1 MQPHKF
7 KTISEYHQFRG
18 LPKPE
23 HPLVSV
29 INFESIKQI
38 NDDEPKHIVQDF
50 YAIALKKNINCKMN
64 YGQQEYDFDE
74 GTMFFISPG
83 QVYSIQANAALTHT
97 GWLLLIHPDFF
108 WNTSLSKTIKQ
119 YEYFSYS
126 VNEALYLSEKEE
138 ITITS
143 ILSNIEQEYHS
154 NIDKFSQSVILSQ
167 FELLLNYADRFYHR
181 QFITRK
187 ISNHKILIRLEEM
200 LNEYF
205 NSNDLIEKGL
215 PTVLDIAQSLN
226 VSPNYL
232 SGLLKVLTGQST
244 QQHIHDKLIEKAK
257 EKLSITEL
265 SVSEIAYQLGFE
277 HSQSFSKLFK
287 TKTNQSPLEFR
298 QSFNL
303 SKMVSMN

>member
-1 MQPHKF
+1 MKPYKF

-29 INFESIKQI
+29 INFESITQI
-38 NDDEPKHIVQDF
+38 RDDEPESIIQDF
-50 YAIALKKNINCKMN
+50 YAIALKKHINCKMN

-83 QVYSIQANAALTHT
+83 QVFSIQANSELTHT

-108 WNTSLSKTIKQ
+108 WNTSLIKTIKQ

-138 ITITS
+138 IIITS
-143 ILSNIEQEYHS
+143 VLRNIKQEYHS
-154 NIDKFSQSVILSQ
+154 NIDKFSQPVIIAQL
-167 FELLLNYADRFYHR
+167 ELLLNYADRFYHR

-187 ISNHKILIRLEEM
+187 ISNHRILTRLEE
-200 LNEYF
+200 LLKEHFDNP
-205 NSNDLIEKGL
+205 NLIEKGL
-215 PTVLDIAQSLN
+215 PTVHDIAQSLN

-232 SGLLKVLTGQST
+232 SGLLKVLTGLST
-244 QQHIHDKLIEKAK
+244 QQHIHEKLIEKAK
-257 EKLSITEL
+257 EKLSVTNL
-265 SVSEIAYQLGFE
+265 SVSEIAYELGFE

-287 TKTNQSPLEFR
+287 TKTNLSPLQFR
-298 QSFNL
+298 QSFN
-303 SKMVSMN
+303 

>member
-1 MQPHKF
+1 MKPKIF

-18 LPKPE
+18 LPRPE

-29 INFESIKQI
+29 INFESITQI
-38 NDDEPKHIVQDF
+38 RDDEPKSIVQDF

-83 QVYSIQANAALTHT
+83 QVYSIQANAALTHM

-138 ITITS
+138 VTITS
-143 ILSNIEQEYHS
+143 VLRNIEQEYHS
-154 NIDKFSQSVILSQ
+154 NIDKFSQPVILAQ
-167 FELLLNYADRFYHR
+167 LELLLNYADRFYHR

-187 ISNHKILIRLEEM
+187 ITNHKILTRLEEI
-200 LNEYF
+200 LKEYF
-205 NSNDLIEKGL
+205 NSYSLIEKGL
-215 PTVLDIAQSLN
+215 PTVNDIAQSLN

-257 EKLSITEL
+257 EKLSATDL
-265 SVSEIAYQLGFE
+265 SVSEIAYELGFE

-287 TKTNQSPLEFR
+287 TKTKLSPLQFR
-298 QSFNL
+298 QSFN
-303 SKMVSMN
+303 

>member
-1 MQPHKF
+1 MKPKIF

-18 LPKPE
+18 LPRPE

-29 INFESIKQI
+29 INFESITHI
-38 NDDEPKHIVQDF
+38 RDDEPKSIVQDF

-83 QVYSIQANAALTHT
+83 QVYSIQANAALTHM

-108 WNTSLSKTIKQ
+108 WNNSLSKTIKQ

-138 ITITS
+138 VTITS
-143 ILSNIEQEYHS
+143 VLRNIEQEYHS
-154 NIDKFSQSVILSQ
+154 NIDKFSQPVILAQ
-167 FELLLNYADRFYHR
+167 LELLLNYADRFYHR

-187 ISNHKILIRLEEM
+187 ITNHKILARLEEI
-200 LNEYF
+200 LKEYF
-205 NSNDLIEKGL
+205 NSYSLIEKGL
-215 PTVLDIAQSLN
+215 PAVNDIAQSLN

-257 EKLSITEL
+257 EKLSATDL
-265 SVSEIAYQLGFE
+265 SVSEIAYELGFE

-287 TKTNQSPLEFR
+287 TKTKLSPLQFR
-298 QSFNL
+298 QSFN
-303 SKMVSMN
+303 

>member
-1 MQPHKF
+1 MKPYKF

-29 INFESIKQI
+29 INFESITQI
-38 NDDEPKHIVQDF
+38 RDDEPSSIIQDF

-83 QVYSIQANAALTHT
+83 QVYSIQTNSELTHM

-108 WNTSLSKTIKQ
+108 WNTSLAKTIKQ

-138 ITITS
+138 MTITS
-143 ILSNIEQEYHS
+143 VLRNIKQEYHS
-154 NIDKFSQSVILSQ
+154 NIDKFSQPVIIAQL
-167 FELLLNYADRFYHR
+167 ELLFSYADRFYHR

-187 ISNHKILIRLEEM
+187 ITNHKILTRLEEL
-200 LNEYF
+200 LNEHF
-205 NSNDLIEKGL
+205 NSDNLIEHGL
-215 PTVLDIAQSLN
+215 PTVYNIAQSLN

-232 SGLLKVLTGQST
+232 SGLLKVLTGLST

-257 EKLSITEL
+257 EKLSVTNL
-265 SVSEIAYQLGFE
+265 SVSEIAYELGFE

-287 TKTNQSPLEFR
+287 AKTNLSPLQFR
-298 QSFNL
+298 QSIN
-303 SKMVSMN
+303 

>member
-1 MQPHKF
+1 MTPHRF

-29 INFESIKQI
+29 INIESITQI
-38 NDDEPKHIVQDF
+38 SDDEHKGIINDF

-83 QVYSIQANAALTHT
+83 QLYSIQANAALTHS
-97 GWLLLIHPDFF
+97 GWLLLIHPDFL
-108 WNTSLSKTIKQ
+108 WNTSLTKTIKN

-138 ITITS
+138 ETITS
-143 ILSNIEQEYHS
+143 VLKNIEQEYHS
-154 NIDKFSQSVILSQ
+154 NIDKFSQPVILAQ

-187 ISNHKILIRLEEM
+187 ITNHKVLTRLEEI
-200 LNEYF
+200 LKEYF
-205 NSNDLIEKGL
+205 DSDDLIEKGL
-215 PTVLDIAQSLN
+215 PTVHDIAQSLN

-232 SGLLKVLTGQST
+232 SGLLKVVTGQST

-257 EKLSITEL
+257 EKLSVTNL
-265 SVSEIAYQLGFE
+265 SVSEIAYELGFE

-287 TKTNQSPLEFR
+287 TKTNLSPLEFR
-298 QSFNL
+298 QSFN
-303 SKMVSMN
+303 

>member
-1 MQPHKF
+1 MKPYRF

-18 LPKPE
+18 LTKPE

-29 INFESIKQI
+29 INIESITQI
-38 NDDEPKHIVQDF
+38 RDDEPKSIVQDF
-50 YAIALKKNINCKMN
+50 YAIALKRNINCKMN

-83 QVYSIQANAALTHT
+83 QVYSIQANTALTHS

-108 WNTSLSKTIKQ
+108 WNTSLTSSIKQ

-138 ITITS
+138 VIITS
-143 ILSNIEQEYHS
+143 VLRNIEQEYKS
-154 NIDKFSQSVILSQ
+154 NIDKFSQSVIIAQ
-167 FELLLNYADRFYHR
+167 IELLLNYADRFYHR

-187 ISNHKILIRLEEM
+187 ITNHKILTRLEEI
-200 LNEYF
+200 LKKHFDSE
-205 NSNDLIEKGL
+205 DLAEKGL
-215 PTVLDIAQSLN
+215 PTVHDIAQILN

-257 EKLSITEL
+257 EKLSLTNL
-265 SVSEIAYQLGFE
+265 SVSEIAYELGFE
-277 HSQSFSKLFK
+277 HSKSFSKLFK
-287 TKTNQSPLEFR
+287 TKTQMSPLEYR
-298 QSFNL
+298 ESFN
-303 SKMVSMN
+303 

>member
-1 MQPHKF
+1 MKPLKF

-29 INFESIKQI
+29 INFESITQI
-38 NDDEPKHIVQDF
+38 NEDEPKSIIQDF
-50 YAIALKKNINCKMN
+50 YAIALKKNINCTIS
-64 YGQQEYDFDE
+64 YGQQKYDFDE

-83 QVYSIQANAALTHT
+83 QVYSIQADSALTHM

-108 WNTSLSKTIKQ
+108 WNTSLAKTIRQ
-119 YEYFSYS
+119 YEYFGYS

-138 ITITS
+138 LTITS
-143 ILSNIEQEYHS
+143 VLRNIELEYHS
-154 NIDKFSQSVILSQ
+154 TIDKFSQPVILAQ
-167 FELLLNYADRFYHR
+167 FELLLHYADRFYHR

-187 ISNHKILIRLEEM
+187 ITNHKILTRLEEI

-205 NSNDLIEKGL
+205 DSDMLTEKGL
-215 PTVLDIAQSLN
+215 PTVQDIAGSLN

-232 SGLLKVLTGQST
+232 SGLVKVLTGQST
-244 QQHIHDKLIEKAK
+244 QHHIHDKLIEKAK
-257 EKLSITEL
+257 EKLSATSL
-265 SVSEIAYQLGFE
+265 SVSEIAYELGFE

-287 TKTNQSPLEFR
+287 TKTNLSPLQFR
-298 QSFNL
+298 QSFN
-303 SKMVSMN
+303 